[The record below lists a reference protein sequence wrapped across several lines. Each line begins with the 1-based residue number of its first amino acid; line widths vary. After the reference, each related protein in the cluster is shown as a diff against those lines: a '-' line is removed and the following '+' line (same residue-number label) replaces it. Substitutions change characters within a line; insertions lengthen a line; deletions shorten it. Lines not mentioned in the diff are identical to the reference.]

1 MRPKVNNAAAT
12 VDHVRQLKNA
22 IRDGRLLYYIII
34 IIIIMCNAAATA
46 TAVTTVWAGGHA
58 DDRPLEGRLGCDVDL
73 VRAIYLGENKRE
85 KIKIVPNNKNKMKTT
100 SDFYN
105 NYYTQ

>member
-1 MRPKVNNAAAT
+1 
-12 VDHVRQLKNA
+12 
-22 IRDGRLLYYIII
+22 
-34 IIIIMCNAAATA
+34 MCNAAATA

-73 VRAIYLGENKRE
+73 VRTIYLGENKRE

-105 NYYTQ
+105 NYYTRVTLTFHNVEIIREHSAHKHA